1 MKRAFTRV
9 ELTFVSG
16 MVALLT
22 VLLFPAV
29 QHARE
34 AGLRA
39 KCASNLHQAALE
51 LHEYFA
57 AHPRA
62 LIPEFER
69 TSVQAGE
76 DLPLMHL
83 RCPKYASLYE
93 GTDGENGVSGYEQP
107 ICCLPIAQAAYERP
121 LTEIIIL
128 RDVEPIHDG
137 LREAMFLDGHVDVQ

>member
-1 MKRAFTRV
+1 MKRAFTLV
-9 ELTFVSG
+9 ELLIVIA
-16 MVALLT
+16 VLALLLA
-22 VLLFPAV
+22 LLAPAV

-51 LHEYFA
+51 LQQYFA

-107 ICCLPIAQAAYERP
+107 ICCIPLAQATYERSSS
-121 LTEIIIL
+121 EIIIL
-128 RDVEPIHDG
+128 RDVDPIHDG
-137 LREAMFLDGHVDVQ
+137 VRQAMFLDGSVGAP